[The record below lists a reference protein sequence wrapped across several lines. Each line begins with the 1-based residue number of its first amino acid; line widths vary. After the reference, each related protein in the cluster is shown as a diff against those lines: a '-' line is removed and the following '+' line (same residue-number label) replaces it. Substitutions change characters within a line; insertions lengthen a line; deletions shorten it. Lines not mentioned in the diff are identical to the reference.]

1 MRSGPQFLV
10 SSKLVAHPA
19 TSSSARIAKLR
30 LMSESTKSLPD
41 YIEIPCSERHR
52 RLAVPAECAGLRLDQ
67 ALARLMPEYSR
78 NRLQEWMRSG
88 HITLDGGSASA
99 KTKVWGG

>member
-19 TSSSARIAKLR
+19 TSSSARLAKLR
-30 LMSESTKSLPD
+30 FMSESTKSLPD
-41 YIEIPCSERHR
+41 YIEIPPSDRDR
-52 RLAVPAECAGLRLDQ
+52 RLAVPADCVGLRLDQ
-67 ALARLMPEYSR
+67 ALARLLPEYSR

-88 HITLDGGSASA
+88 RIPLDGGPVSA
-99 KTKVWGG
+99 KAK